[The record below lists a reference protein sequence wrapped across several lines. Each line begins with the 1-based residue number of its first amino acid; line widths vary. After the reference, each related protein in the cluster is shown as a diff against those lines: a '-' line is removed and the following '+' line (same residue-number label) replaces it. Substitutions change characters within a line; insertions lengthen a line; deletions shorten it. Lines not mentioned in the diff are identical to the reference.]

1 MTRKPD
7 SHFKIR
13 SQGLDI
19 HQWQATG
26 RFEIID
32 EQPLDIE
39 QLAQWLHRVRLLTPA
54 AEHECLP
61 ALYVYSAAGQWLSF
75 YTEQDG
81 LYCPDSACENLS
93 VEEALH
99 LIQQPQSLG
108 IFEAKKPSLL
118 ILCTIVVLVLLS
130 L

>member
-1 MTRKPD
+1 MNQDNIKV
-7 SHFKIR
+7 R
-13 SQGLDI
+13 SQGLDT
-19 HQWQATG
+19 HSWQATG

-32 EQPLDIE
+32 EQPVDIE

-54 AEHECLP
+54 EEHECLP
-61 ALYVYSAAGQWLSF
+61 ALHVYSAAGQWLSF

-81 LYCPDSACENLS
+81 LYCPDCASENLS
-93 VEEALH
+93 VEDALH
-99 LIQQPQSLG
+99 LIQQPQKSG
-108 IFEAKKPSLL
+108 VFETQKPSLW